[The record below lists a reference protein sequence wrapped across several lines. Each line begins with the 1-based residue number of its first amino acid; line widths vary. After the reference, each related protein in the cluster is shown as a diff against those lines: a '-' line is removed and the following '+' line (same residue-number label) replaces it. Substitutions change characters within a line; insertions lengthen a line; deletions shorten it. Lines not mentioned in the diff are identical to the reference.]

1 MIGIKYLAYKRIL
14 DFLFSIVLL
23 IITLPIIILISII
36 LTIQFKHSPIFKHK
50 RIGKNG
56 KLFDVYKFQTMM
68 DNSEEIFKTFPKK
81 LKRKYYENYKLDNDS
96 RVTKIGKILR
106 KLSLDELP
114 QLINVLKGEMSLIG
128 PRPVVKDELQKY
140 KNNINKFLTIRPGM
154 TGLWQINGHNCLNY
168 KQRIKLDMYYIDN
181 ISLKL
186 DISIFI
192 KTFIIIFKKR

>member
-1 MIGIKYLAYKRIL
+1 M
-14 DFLFSIVLL
+14 
-23 IITLPIIILISII
+23 
-36 LTIQFKHSPIFKHK
+36 
-50 RIGKNG
+50 
-56 KLFDVYKFQTMM
+56 LFDVYKFQTMM
-68 DNSEEIFKTFPKK
+68 DNSEEIFKTIPKN
-81 LKRKYYENYKLDNDS
+81 LKRKYYENYKLDNDP

-106 KLSLDELP
+106 RLSLDELP

-140 KNNINKFLTIRPGM
+140 KNNVNKLLTIRPGM
-154 TGLWQINGHNCLNY
+154 TGLWQINGHTCLNY
-168 KQRIKLDMYYIDN
+168 NQRIKLDMYYIDN

>member
-1 MIGIKYLAYKRIL
+1 MTGIKYLTYKRIL

-36 LTIQFKHSPIFKHK
+36 LSIQFKHFPIFKHK

-56 KLFDVYKFQTMM
+56 MLFDVYKFQTMM
-68 DNSEEIFKTFPKK
+68 DNSEEIFKTIPKN
-81 LKRKYYENYKLDNDS
+81 LKRKYYENYKLDNDP

-106 KLSLDELP
+106 RLSLDELP

-140 KNNINKFLTIRPGM
+140 KNNVNKLLTIRPGM
-154 TGLWQINGHNCLNY
+154 TGLWQINGHTCLNY
-168 KQRIKLDMYYIDN
+168 NQRIKLDMYYIDN